1 MSLIDAILGF
11 ILNPWF
17 LLSLLFWVFVLILIF
32 LLRNRKEAY
41 YLWFPLLAMFR
52 TKKLNK
58 FITRVGKKAPK
69 FWKVFWTIGIF
80 VSFSFTI
87 YALYFFFTNFIYL
100 IIKPSIEQAIVPL
113 IPGLTIDLP
122 MLSYIILP
130 LLFILTTHEFA
141 HGIAASADG
150 VDIKSTGILGA
161 GLFFV
166 IGFGAFVEVDERELS
181 STRYHRN
188 TRLRIAAAGTYVN
201 GMTAGIAFL
210 LLISFPLLISPFYVN
225 VTQVH
230 SVVLETDGG
239 FNEGNL
245 AAGDLILAIK
255 KQGTG
260 DEEYIS
266 LDNYAGRTLSTIL
279 NNGTSLKCSIGD
291 NLTFRIYNPSTDSYS
306 EKNVTLAPRYY
317 LGILYKYVSNT
328 ELQIT
333 KIYSEIEGGNNY
345 NIINFTVGLNITE
358 VNGIPINQTRG
369 DTLGKALAVFNLNTI
384 NLSTT
389 SETFILDV
397 NVTGVQIGIYTNSYF
412 MHKNDFAKFFT
423 SSWPDF
429 WLREIAWLFMI
440 SFSITI
446 FNMLP
451 LPVFDGDR
459 VVKELI
465 NWGFGEEYKTTKK
478 KKDKIRYNKDEK
490 DLKLSEYRV
499 EKIDSVKIIIEGKSG
514 IREKSEIILPEDKY
528 NLVDKIGDNFKDT
541 VLLDLPEQS
550 KLEEGSLIEITYD
563 YWYDEKRKIKKT
575 ILNTLR
581 YFTLFIVAGNFILS
595 IMRFGGFLFWL

>member
-41 YLWFPLLAMFR
+41 YLCFPLLAMFR